1 MGPRAGQVA
10 PYDVLVGPS
19 ECPQRPT
26 VEPSAAR
33 PGLSG
38 PRLCQPRTRN
48 QLSAR
53 RAEVRLAPV
62 SILGNRVLRKED
74 PRFLRGEGSYIE
86 NLAVEGALAV
96 TFVRSPVAHARV
108 VSVDASAAE
117 ALPDVQVLTAADVD
131 DGLSTGPPP
140 IPVLEPRMRRPLVA
154 KDVVRFVG
162 DIVAVVLSPDRV
174 TGVDAAELVSVEYDP
189 LPAVVDP
196 VEAAADEVLLFPEV
210 GTNVAGRAG
219 RMDHDPRLFDGCDVV
234 VSDTLVSQR
243 MAACPLE
250 VRAAAATVDEKGRVT
265 AWLSTQVPHRD
276 HFGLTATLGLEPE
289 QLRVI
294 APDVGGGFGAKSAFG
309 AEETLVV
316 WLARRLGRPVR
327 WVETRSESMIALP
340 HGRGQRLEMT
350 LGGTKD
356 GTLLAYRID
365 ILQDAGA
372 YPGVGAYLPNLTGLL
387 ASGVYAIPTIEVE
400 GRAVVTNT
408 TPMTTFRGAG
418 RPEAAQAIE
427 RMVDLFAAEI
437 GMDPVEVRRRN
448 FVGRDSF
455 PYQSASGALYD
466 SGDYEGA
473 LDLALRA
480 LGYDDV
486 RAEQR
491 RLREGGGPRQ
501 LGIGVSSYTEITNP
515 LGDTEYGEVEITPD
529 GGAVVHTGSF
539 SHGQGHETT
548 FAMIASDRLGIPLE
562 KVTVVKG
569 DTDDVPTGSGT
580 FGSKSTQIGGM
591 AARVASDAVVEQA
604 KELVAEYLEA
614 NVSDV
619 TLDLALGNFH
629 VAGTPEPA
637 ISWVELAERA
647 SADGT
652 LARLKVDREFQAPPT
667 FPFGVHIAVVEV
679 DVETGQVELQ
689 RLVAVDDAGTLVNPL
704 LAEGQVHGGVATGVA
719 QALYEDFVYD
729 DYGNPLTGTFVTY
742 AFPSAADLPPWE
754 VVEMETPTPA
764 NELGAKG
771 IGESGTIG
779 STPAVHNAVL
789 DALAPYG
796 VRHVDLPC
804 NGENVWR
811 ALADAERERASR

>member
-1 MGPRAGQVA
+1 M
-10 PYDVLVGPS
+10 
-19 ECPQRPT
+19 
-26 VEPSAAR
+26 
-33 PGLSG
+33 
-38 PRLCQPRTRN
+38 
-48 QLSAR
+48 SAR
-53 RAEVRLAPV
+53 REEVRLEPV

-74 PRFLRGEGSYIE
+74 PRFLRGEGLYIE
-86 NLAVEGALAV
+86 NLEIEGALAV

-108 VSVDASAAE
+108 VSVDTSAAE
-117 ALPDVQVLTAADVD
+117 ALPDVRVLTGADID

-140 IPVLEPRMRRPLVA
+140 IPVLEQRMRRPIVA

-162 DIVAVVLSPDRV
+162 DIVAVVLSPDRA
-174 TGVDAAELVSVEYDP
+174 TGIDAAELVSVEYDP
-189 LPAVVDP
+189 LPVVVSTVD
-196 VEAAADEVLLFPEV
+196 AAKEEVLLYPEI

-219 RMDHDPRLFDGCDVV
+219 RMDPDPRLFDECDVV
-234 VSDTLVSQR
+234 VRDTHVSQR

-250 VRAAAATVDEKGRVT
+250 VRSAAAEVGSDGRIT

-276 HFGLTATLGLEPE
+276 HFGLSLTLGLEPA

-309 AEETLVV
+309 AEETIVV
-316 WLARRLGRPVR
+316 WLARHLGKPVR
-327 WVETRSESMIALP
+327 WTETRSESMVTLP
-340 HGRGQRLEMT
+340 HGRGQRLTLE
-350 LGGTKD
+350 LGGTRD
-356 GTLLAYRID
+356 GKILAYRMH

-372 YPGVGAYLPNLTGLL
+372 YPGVCAYLPNLTALL
-387 ASGVYAIPTIEVE
+387 ASGVYAIPNIEVE
-400 GRAVVTNT
+400 GVSVVTNT
-408 TPMTTFRGAG
+408 APLTTVRGAG

-448 FVGRDSF
+448 FVPKDAF

-473 LDLALRA
+473 LDLALHA
-480 LGYDDV
+480 IGYEDL
-486 RAEQR
+486 RAEQQR
-491 RLREGGGPRQ
+491 RRDEGGSTE
-501 LGIGVSSYTEITNP
+501 LGIGIGAYTEITNP
-515 LGDTEYGEVEITPD
+515 LGETEYGEVEITLD
-529 GGAVVHTGSF
+529 GAAIVHTGSF

-562 KVTVVKG
+562 RITVVKG
-569 DTDDVPTGSGT
+569 DTDDVPSGTGT

-604 KELVAEYLEA
+604 KELVADYLEA
-614 NVSDV
+614 NASDV
-619 TLDLALGNFH
+619 TLDLALGSFH

-637 ISWVELAERA
+637 ISWAELAERA
-647 SADGT
+647 AADGS
-652 LARLKVDREFQAPPT
+652 LERLRVNREFQAPPT

-679 DVETGQVELQ
+679 DVETGEVELQ

-704 LAEGQVHGGVATGVA
+704 IAEGQVHGGVATGVA

-729 DYGNPLTGTFVTY
+729 EYGNPLTGTLVTY
-742 AFPSAADLPPWE
+742 AFPSAADLPLWE

-771 IGESGTIG
+771 IGESGTVG

-811 ALADAERERASR
+811 ALVAAEAARASR